1 MTYTELLN
9 QEQLLKD
16 KMSQLLIKIREA
28 NGIENPFIVSRE
40 LNQSTATLRNI
51 EKGISFPTN
60 KTLKEINEF
69 YRLTIEE
76 KRELKN
82 LKKQMLEVRKQ
93 MKESRK

>member
-1 MTYTELLN
+1 MIEKDLLE
-9 QEQLLKD
+9 QEQELKD

-28 NGIENPFIVSRE
+28 NGIKNPFIVSRE
-40 LNQSTATLRNI
+40 MNQSTATLRNI

-69 YRLTIEE
+69 YMLTIAE
-76 KRELKN
+76 KRELKS

-93 MKESRK
+93 IKESRK